1 MGSHIRR
8 RTYSATESRLGLWAK
23 AQQLWFLCEPRCFAL
38 HCCVC
43 GSHFQRS
50 GMAVSIGRK
59 VRALQLL
66 FFDPGCCHH
75 PFAEVTFLFWVIFF
89 VINVKQGQQKG
100 GMTGERASKDI
111 QRSSRAAILCGP
123 SWRLASCRL
132 RTWEQREP
140 TRRLDS
146 TYFKILSAAL
156 LVLIVLEGWKS
167 HEEFTV
173 SVVHIHKVWQD
184 LVRRGL
190 FNSFYLEDRPLYA
203 CAHQRHMIPLTIK
216 TAWSSHHFQ
225 PIFKGF

>member
-1 MGSHIRR
+1 
-8 RTYSATESRLGLWAK
+8 
-23 AQQLWFLCEPRCFAL
+23 
-38 HCCVC
+38 
-43 GSHFQRS
+43 
-50 GMAVSIGRK
+50 
-59 VRALQLL
+59 
-66 FFDPGCCHH
+66 
-75 PFAEVTFLFWVIFF
+75 
-89 VINVKQGQQKG
+89 
-100 GMTGERASKDI
+100 MTGERASKDI

-216 TAWSSHHFQ
+216 TQHGALITFSPYSKDFKGSLSQREAWAFPAPREAFSTSGRSEALCRSLWNDQRKGRNCERNDIHNISQSLESSHVRMSF
-225 PIFKGF
+225 PAR